1 MKKVLVA
8 GTALML
14 AGSFVVQAQAEVNP
28 KDEPRILSGDAR
40 VSYIGKQD
48 YLRNANSANGYD
60 DYFESRVGV
69 NFDSTA
75 WGKATQGVSAKAR
88 LYFDGYGFEDDAPWN
103 GQESTQV
110 SVDYAYLT
118 APLGDWTIK
127 AGRVNPNYSQFFSWN
142 IRPTRLIANY
152 KQGNVDITP
161 FVGVRAEAST
171 EDDVW
176 NDNDYMEYGLVAGVK
191 LQNAWNLKGYVRYDD
206 DKREW
211 DQTTKDL
218 GMLAQDAD
226 GNSYVLV
233 APKVPIYDT
242 FTPHNDR
249 SGVIADVFLNNDD
262 ARCDFG
268 FHAELAYKSAD
279 VQGTED
285 DGLGGYVQ
293 LSKKMS
299 DQFTPIVLAGMT
311 KDGYVADNDFGFVM
325 VGGETS
331 TQVLK
336 VGEGGD
342 LLFGAL
348 VAKYVV
354 SDSLT
359 LTGNLLY
366 ADFDNDAAG
375 TLDSAI
381 EVSGIAAYALNDSA
395 SLTYKAGYLTPSITS
410 GSGVDEDAYFAHLVR
425 LNIAF

>member
-14 AGSFVVQAQAEVNP
+14 AGSFVAEAQAEVN
-28 KDEPRILSGDAR
+28 LSGDAR
-40 VSYIGKQD
+40 ATYVGKQD
-48 YLRNANSANGYD
+48 YERKASANGYD

-69 NFDSTA
+69 NFDAKTPA
-75 WGKATQGVSAKAR
+75 NGVSAKAR
-88 LYFDGYGFEDDAPWN
+88 LYFDDYGFEDDAPWN
-103 GQESTQV
+103 GQESTAV

-127 AGRVNPNYSQFFSWN
+127 AGRVNPDYSKFFSWN

-211 DQTTKDL
+211 DQATADVSVT
-218 GMLAQDAD
+218 GVDAD
-226 GNSYVLV
+226 GNTGTLQFFD
-233 APKVPIYDT
+233 VPT
-242 FTPHNDR
+242 NPTPHNDR
-249 SGVIADVFLNNDD
+249 SGVIADVFLNNDG
-262 ARCDFG
+262 AGCDFG
-268 FHAELAYKSAD
+268 FHAELAYKAAD

-299 DQFTPIVLAGMT
+299 DRFTPAVLAGMT

-325 VGGETS
+325 VGGDTS
-331 TQVLK
+331 TQVMP
-336 VGEGGD
+336 VGKGGD
-342 LLFGAL
+342 LLFGAF
-348 VAKYVV
+348 VANYVV

-395 SLTYKAGYLTPSITS
+395 SLTYKAGYLTPSLTS

>member
-1 MKKVLVA
+1 MDMKKVLVA

-14 AGSFVVQAQAEVNP
+14 AGSFVAEAQAEVN
-28 KDEPRILSGDAR
+28 LSGDAR
-40 VSYIGKQD
+40 ATYVGKQD
-48 YLRNANSANGYD
+48 YERKDSANGYD

-69 NFDSTA
+69 NFDAKTPA
-75 WGKATQGVSAKAR
+75 NGVSAKAR
-88 LYFDGYGFEDDAPWN
+88 LYFDDYGFEDDAPWN
-103 GQESTQV
+103 GQESTAV

-127 AGRVNPNYSQFFSWN
+127 AGRVNPDYSKFFSWN

-152 KQGNVDITP
+152 KQGNADITS
-161 FVGVRAEAST
+161 FVGVRAEAT
-171 EDDVW
+171 TATDKW
-176 NDNDYMEYGLVAGVK
+176 NDSDYMEYGLIAGVK

-206 DKREW
+206 DQREKV
-211 DQTTKDL
+211 DAIEIDAAGVATKVEK
-218 GMLAQDAD
+218 DAKD
-226 GNSYVLV
+226 KTGF
-233 APKVPIYDT
+233 I
-242 FTPHNDR
+242 
-249 SGVIADVFLNNDD
+249 GDVFLNNDG
-262 ARCDFG
+262 AGCDFG
-268 FHAELAYKSAD
+268 FHAELAYKAAD

-299 DQFTPIVLAGMT
+299 DRFTPAVLAGMT
-311 KDGYVADNDFGFVM
+311 KDGFVADNDFGFIM
-325 VGGETS
+325 VGGELS
-331 TQVLK
+331 TQVMQ
-336 VGEGGD
+336 VGQGGD
-342 LLFGAL
+342 LLFGAF
-348 VAKYVV
+348 VANYVV